1 MAKPIVPL
9 TVTKINSLK
18 PKEKDYKVFDG
29 GGLFLL
35 ITKKGGKSWR
45 FKYRFNDK
53 EKVISLGTYP
63 SFSLKNARD
72 KKEEYKSLIANEIDP
87 EEEKK
92 KKKDNNKIIEIKKDN
107 TFFKISQEWLEHYRS
122 EVSENYHIKLGR
134 ALENYTY
141 HFLKNKAIDE
151 ITRLDIIEV
160 LKDLKAK
167 GIQETAK
174 RVYMLL
180 NKVFM
185 YAVTLEYVPHNIIS
199 DIDQKIVIGK
209 REKKHYPTFTKD
221 KDIKALLLAI
231 DDYPGDYSTKMALK
245 MLPYVFVR
253 SFNIRHCEWSEIDF
267 EKEEWTIP
275 KHKMKTK
282 IEFILPLPPQV
293 IKILNEIKEYTFE
306 SKYVFPSYILKNKPM
321 SDNTL
326 ITALRRMG
334 FTKEEFVP
342 HSFRAMFSTIAY
354 ENANSENGHKYTAE
368 VIEALLSHKEQNK
381 IKAAYNRA
389 SYVNGMRGLICW
401 YANYLDHLNISL
413 Y

>member
-1 MAKPIVPL
+1 MAKPILPL

-53 EKVISLGTYP
+53 EKMMAFGLYP
-63 SFSLKNARD
+63 SLSLKEARALRE
-72 KKEEYKSLIANEIDP
+72 KYKTMIVNGFDP
-87 EEEKK
+87 MEEKK
-92 KKKDNNKIIEIKKDN
+92 KKKAINKIVDIKKDN
-107 TFFKISQEWLEHYRS
+107 TFFKISQECLEHYKS
-122 EVSENYHIKLGR
+122 EVSEGR
-134 ALENYTY
+134 AFENYTY

-209 REKKHYPTFTKD
+209 REKKHYPTFVRD

-334 FTKEEFVP
+334 FAKEEFVP

-381 IKAAYNRA
+381 IKASYNRA

-401 YANYLDHLNISL
+401 YASYLDTVKNL
-413 Y
+413 